1 MYRLSEGDIIATE
14 AHTAMSTQPA
24 HHDDSPT
31 QTYLRIGELA
41 RRAGVTPELLRA
53 WERRYGLLHPQRT
66 AGGFRLYGDDDLAR
80 ITAMRAGLDQGL
92 SAAEAARHVL
102 ENPKALGPEPVPA
115 EAITRLRT
123 ALDGFDD
130 AGAQAALDRLLATL
144 SLEAVISEVMLPTLR
159 DLGER
164 WARGEV
170 TVAQEHFVSALLR
183 GRLLALGRG
192 WDRGVGP
199 LALLACAPGEYHDL
213 PLIML
218 GLALRD
224 RGWRISFLGQDMPAD
239 SVVDAA
245 RRLAPTAVIV
255 SASVPERLVGTVG
268 LSPVARV
275 SRLYL
280 AGPGADEDVARAL
293 DATVLRDDPIGAA
306 AALATSTVEQA

>member
-1 MYRLSEGDIIATE
+1 MPT
-14 AHTAMSTQPA
+14 PPV
-24 HHDDSPT
+24 HHDDPT
-31 QTYLRIGELA
+31 PTYLRIGELA
-41 RRAGVTPELLRA
+41 RRSGVTPELLRA
-53 WERRYGLLHPQRT
+53 WERRYGLLRPQRT
-66 AGGFRLYGDDDLAR
+66 AGGFRLYGDEDLAR

-102 ENPKALGPEPVPA
+102 ENPKALSAEPVSA
-115 EAITRLRT
+115 EATARLRT

-159 DLGER
+159 DLGDR

-192 WDRGVGP
+192 WDRGMGP

-245 RRLAPTAVIV
+245 RRLAPAAVVV
-255 SASVPERLVGTVG
+255 SASVPERLEGTVG
-268 LSPVARV
+268 LAPVGVV

-280 AGPGADEDVARAL
+280 AGPGPDEDVARAL
-293 DATVLRDDPIGAA
+293 GATLLGDGPVEAA
-306 AALATSTVEQA
+306 AALAASAVEPT